1 MSNPSDAPIPAPP
14 PLDMAPTGL
23 PRPPMVNTGPV
34 PPAPGGLPPPNMGLP
49 TQPPNMGLPMPPPP
63 GGMPPGVPPVPGGL
77 PPVPHGVPGVPQ
89 MPGLPLILPGMP
101 NIPGMTGMPSMP
113 GVPPGLPPIPGLLPG
128 LGHLPPLV
136 LVRPPGPDK
145 PIEKRKDPP
154 RRKDVWPVF
163 VGNIS
168 FDTTEEEVRELF
180 GEIEG
185 MVSWR
190 LSVQKDGVSRG
201 FGFAEFKTPEGAL
214 EAIKKVDGIEIK
226 ARKLRLRWGENAPT
240 TPEVDEFHRAPE
252 RFKTRPCYEVFK
264 NMTCPRGDDC
274 PYAHA
279 QSEIRHPR
287 SEEEKEK
294 VVDPKDLVVRVF
306 VPFDKFEGET
316 DEEKRKKAWLAI
328 LGPGASHVRGIMK
341 KASCR
346 LLLRGVGAPGSKE
359 TEQLHLIVKPKAGE
373 GETVTQEQT
382 ELVRRAVDDILET
395 GKLPDAIEVQKCKR
409 PPPPPA
415 DARDGRD
422 GRRGGRA
429 RSKSRSRSRSRNRS
443 RSGTP
448 RNNRRRKPR
457 REKRRRSEDRRE
469 EDRRN
474 EDRREEAW
482 PPAPPGWDPPPPHHM
497 PWGYPHPPPH
507 APYPPPMRPAGW

>member
-136 LVRPPGPDK
+136 L
-145 PIEKRKDPP
+145 EKRKDPP

-382 ELVRRAVDDILET
+382 EAGQTE
-395 GKLPDAIEVQKCKR
+395 EEQ
-409 PPPPPA
+409 
-415 DARDGRD
+415 
-422 GRRGGRA
+422 
-429 RSKSRSRSRSRNRS
+429 NRS

-482 PPAPPGWDPPPPHHM
+482 PP
-497 PWGYPHPPPH
+497 
-507 APYPPPMRPAGW
+507 